1 MSRMLNF
8 EIHGHYFRVA
18 VHKHVTV
25 FYVKMGKSFTKRAE
39 FPTWNFSR
47 MTRMGYYRRLN
58 SSPSYIVLDMET
70 IKRVAAD
77 YAPTLVDLPL

>member
-8 EIHGHYFRVA
+8 EIHGHHFRVA

-25 FYVKMGKSFTKRAE
+25 FYVKTGKDFTKRAE
-39 FPTWNFSR
+39 FPTWNFFG
-47 MTRMGYYRRLN
+47 MPRMGYYRRLN
-58 SSPSYIVLDMET
+58 SRPSYIVLDMET

-77 YAPTLVDLPL
+77 YAPTLMDLPL